1 MAVSYLKGLC
11 TRYNNLLAKELD
23 KSGDIIAQGIQDESV
38 TTQLRQV
45 LSAERRLKDFAAK
58 LEDSMKEISL
68 ILEEKE
74 DEEGEIVKFT
84 KASEIYFKLLDG
96 VTQRLDE
103 LKIFEEEIQDK
114 ITDTKKTESATDHKV
129 EHLLQL
135 QTQMQEQI
143 LQFQQLQLQELQ
155 RKSQPSTV
163 SAVKLPK
170 LDLVSY
176 NGDKLKWTEFWDSFE
191 AAVHTNQS
199 LTKIEKLNYL
209 KSKLFGT
216 ANSAISGLTLSH
228 ENYDVAISILKE
240 RFGNVQSVVNKHYS
254 DLINLQSASNQT
266 THLRRLYDDL
276 ERHLRSLDAMHQD
289 VTQDV
294 FISMIT
300 SKLPKEVLIQ
310 LEIQKGNNERW
321 TVGKLRQFFNT
332 YITAREAAESQSK
345 ETHTGPSSEE
355 KQQSKIQSNNSN
367 FQPRKHLSAEALM
380 TIKPFGKNSGSGNS
394 MVCRYCDGHHWSDEC
409 RKFSTIEDRKQ
420 KIKGSCY
427 TCLKPGHVS
436 RDCKFEKACYH
447 CKQKKGHHRSLCPKK
462 IPSQQK
468 EVSHLADEMREI
480 VSSEEN
486 VPENSLLSSG
496 DIVLMQT
503 AQTTVSN
510 TEVNETEVVRLL
522 MDSGSQRTYITEN
535 LAKRLN
541 LKKKATEEITLVTFG
556 ADKPKTL
563 RTQKVSLKIRLKD
576 GVCMLIDANVVPK
589 ITGSILRRPLQMDVC
604 ENVKYL
610 CNNLQLADTLP
621 SSLESSTIEI
631 LIGND
636 YYLDIILPQKIEIQQ
651 GLYLLGSKLGW
662 ILTGR
667 SQLSDEERENKMTM
681 TVNGLLSITECCL
694 NSTIDT
700 CQQIKPSI
708 EDFWKLETIGIQ
720 DCPYTSDDENTLS
733 NFVTSLKMENG
744 RYQVAW
750 PWKEK
755 LPELPENRELA
766 YGRLKSLFQKMK
778 NNPDLLNKY
787 DEIIQDQCK
796 KGIIEKVSNQCSK
809 DTGIKH
815 YIPHHAVVDPTKPTT
830 KVRIVYDASAKS
842 KQENK
847 SLNDCLH
854 RGPVMLQDLCGLLLR
869 FQMNKI
875 AVVADIEK
883 AFLQIELQKNDRDA
897 TRFFW
902 LRNINHPTVENNV
915 QVYRFCRVPFGVISN
930 PFLLAATLDY
940 HLDTYK
946 MQQQQILEKTFMWIM

>member
-1 MAVSYLKGLC
+1 MMSGLFYFCFCCIFVYSVADNCGKTVSIQEDILHALVSMQRPSCGISSTVDIKRFRVRLVGFRQIVWCRNPGLTEKEIYKEHGKEVATEEMAVSYLKGLC

-23 KSGDIIAQGIQDESV
+23 KSGDIIAKGIQDESV
-38 TTQLRQV
+38 STQLRQV

-74 DEEGEIVKFT
+74 DKEGEIAKFT
-84 KASEIYFKLLDG
+84 KASEIYFKLLDS

-114 ITDTKKTESATDHKV
+114 ITDIKKTESATDHKWSIYYNYK
-129 EHLLQL
+129 HKCKNRYYS
-135 QTQMQEQI
+135 
-143 LQFQQLQLQELQ
+143 FN
-155 RKSQPSTV
+155 
-163 SAVKLPK
+163 
-170 LDLVSY
+170 SY
-176 NGDKLKWTEFWDSFE
+176 NYK
-191 AAVHTNQS
+191 
-199 LTKIEKLNYL
+199 NYRG
-209 KSKLFGT
+209 K
-216 ANSAISGLTLSH
+216 
-228 ENYDVAISILKE
+228 V
-240 RFGNVQSVVNKHYS
+240 
-254 DLINLQSASNQT
+254 NLQQ
-266 THLRRLYDDL
+266 LYDDL

-355 KQQSKIQSNNSN
+355 KQQSKIQSNS
-367 FQPRKHLSAEALM
+367 S
-380 TIKPFGKNSGSGNS
+380 SGNS
-394 MVCRYCDGHHWSDEC
+394 IVCRYCDGHHWSDEC

-447 CKQKKGHHRSLCPKK
+447 CKQSKGHHRSLCPKK
-462 IPSQQK
+462 IPSQHK
-468 EVSHLADEMREI
+468 EVSHLADEICEI
-480 VSSEEN
+480 ASSEEN

-541 LKKKATEEITLVTFG
+541 LKKKVTEEITLVTFG

-604 ENVKYL
+604 ENMKYL

-621 SSLESSTIEI
+621 SCLESSTVEI

-636 YYLDIILPQKIEIQQ
+636 YYLDIILLQKIEIQQ
-651 GLYLLGSKLGW
+651 GLYLLGSKL
-662 ILTGR
+662 R
-667 SQLSDEERENKMTM
+667 
-681 TVNGLLSITECCL
+681 
-694 NSTIDT
+694 
-700 CQQIKPSI
+700 
-708 EDFWKLETIGIQ
+708 
-720 DCPYTSDDENTLS
+720 
-733 NFVTSLKMENG
+733 
-744 RYQVAW
+744 
-750 PWKEK
+750 
-755 LPELPENRELA
+755 
-766 YGRLKSLFQKMK
+766 
-778 NNPDLLNKY
+778 
-787 DEIIQDQCK
+787 
-796 KGIIEKVSNQCSK
+796 
-809 DTGIKH
+809 
-815 YIPHHAVVDPTKPTT
+815 
-830 KVRIVYDASAKS
+830 
-842 KQENK
+842 
-847 SLNDCLH
+847 
-854 RGPVMLQDLCGLLLR
+854 
-869 FQMNKI
+869 
-875 AVVADIEK
+875 
-883 AFLQIELQKNDRDA
+883 
-897 TRFFW
+897 
-902 LRNINHPTVENNV
+902 
-915 QVYRFCRVPFGVISN
+915 
-930 PFLLAATLDY
+930 
-940 HLDTYK
+940 
-946 MQQQQILEKTFMWIM
+946 